1 METKKSKAKSN
12 LISENQILYKVV
24 SKKNYLD
31 KTKAAKFYAQVQNT
45 GRVSLGTIE
54 EELEKSSSVT
64 RGDVMSI
71 MANLQDIVCK
81 SLRNGNVVQ
90 LGDLGTLRVS
100 VSSKGA
106 DTVSKFTAQNINK
119 ARVNF
124 RAGTGLLSM
133 IANLKYAKFNLPEAT
148 ASDTEPDGKSDG
160 KDSGNTKGDG
170 TDTGGKTG
178 GNIGGDSD
186 EGKI

>member
-124 RAGTGLLSM
+124 RAGTGLL
-133 IANLKYAKFNLPEAT
+133 NNLPEAT